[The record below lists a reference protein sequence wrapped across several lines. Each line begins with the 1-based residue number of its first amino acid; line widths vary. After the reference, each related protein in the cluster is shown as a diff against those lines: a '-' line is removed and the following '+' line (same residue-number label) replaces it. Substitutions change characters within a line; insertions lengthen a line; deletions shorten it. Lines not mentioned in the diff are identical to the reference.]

1 MISSFDR
8 HFNPSQTCDNQGK
21 LFIMNLTD
29 IRTWYYVINIV
40 VTDFV
45 SVVWQIMY
53 ITGHL

>member
-1 MISSFDR
+1 
-8 HFNPSQTCDNQGK
+8 
-21 LFIMNLTD
+21 MNLTD

-53 ITGHL
+53 ITAHL